1 MRLIR
6 SAARSA
12 ARATALVALAALV
25 AACGGSNSAKPGSA
39 APTPAASA
47 PASPSAPATDAVT
60 YQVTI
65 KDGNVEPKPDVVKVK
80 LGQTVRLTVT
90 SDQHDEIHVHGY
102 DVSAELEPN
111 KPTTVEFK
119 ASTPGTFEVETHHS
133 GKLLFRLQVQ

>member
-1 MRLIR
+1 MRRLELGEAR
-6 SAARSA
+6 QRRPTPAASAPAS
-12 ARATALVALAALV
+12 
-25 AACGGSNSAKPGSA
+25 
-39 APTPAASA
+39 PAASA

-65 KDGNVEPKPDVVKVK
+65 KGGNVEPKPDVVKVK

-90 SDQHDEIHVHGY
+90 SDQPDEIHVHGY